1 MIELEEWEHHVKKS
15 GGAGEPMVAYC
26 GEVFYMGFHLTDI
39 EHAKACI
46 EQDTYVQPCP
56 ECMKVIENLNKEV

>member
-15 GGAGEPMVAYC
+15 GGDGEPMVAYC

-39 EHAKACI
+39 EHAKH
-46 EQDTYVQPCP
+46 V
-56 ECMKVIENLNKEV
+56 LNRILMCSRVRIV